1 MARKKREIEAP
12 DLSSPPCVDDFFDA
26 MKQIL
31 TPTRK
36 QAKGGARI
44 GRRRVRNSIPSTGC
58 HVRSPRRRRLA
69 INHCDHGLRI
79 LIHKSLTL
87 CPLSVTG

>member
-12 DLSSPPCVDDFFDA
+12 DVSSPPSVDDFFDA

-36 QAKGGARI
+36 QAKGENRTPTSKEL
-44 GRRRVRNSIPSTGC
+44 NTKY
-58 HVRSPRRRRLA
+58 RLTRKRPA
-69 INHCDHGLRI
+69 G
-79 LIHKSLTL
+79 
-87 CPLSVTG
+87 